1 MYCAA
6 FVAEPPSYTSFFVRK
21 EQTLHLEVLIIPI
34 SEIIE
39 LIGVGII
46 VVTVIQG
53 LYTLLFK
60 YRLNFKVNAASPLIN
75 NGLATALEVLLCAE
89 VLKTLVARNIS
100 QLIEVGLLIVIRI
113 GITVLVHWEL
123 AHANK
128 QVELKIKQDKYYSDQ
143 KSHRSDSAD

>member
-1 MYCAA
+1 M
-6 FVAEPPSYTSFFVRK
+6 
-21 EQTLHLEVLIIPI
+21 HLEVLIIPI